1 MLTKDFKPQRVRID
15 AIREIDEAFWFGNKT
30 HELTWRSITEHI
42 RLIEETD
49 LSYPIILSS
58 DGRVMD
64 GMHRVA
70 KALLL
75 AQETIEAV
83 QFNQDPEPDY
93 EDVQPDDLP
102 Y

>member
-1 MLTKDFKPQRVRID
+1 MTKDFERQRIRID
-15 AIREIDEAFWFGNKT
+15 SIREIDENFWFGDKNIEPT
-30 HELTWRSITEHI
+30 CRAIVEHV

-70 KALLL
+70 KALLKR
-75 AQETIEAV
+75 QETIEAV
-83 QFNQDPEPDY
+83 QFKKDPKPDY
-93 EDVQPDDLP
+93 EDVEPNDLP